1 MHQGISHRFFFSIAL
16 DFAEKV
22 SRFGT
27 FHLGT
32 TNMDNNYII
41 LDIFR
46 RSKVVRR
53 DIFLNIS
60 NFTAIAPQL
69 KIGKLQFP
77 FFFVPDIYVLA

>member
-1 MHQGISHRFFFSIAL
+1 
-16 DFAEKV
+16 
-22 SRFGT
+22 
-27 FHLGT
+27 
-32 TNMDNNYII
+32 MDNNYII